1 MIIADT
7 IILIAQVQEAV
18 TVMNVVTDIAAAGVF
33 VCAAACVAVG
43 ACIFIGNGV
52 LAAAIKF
59 LWYRLWLGMAVV
71 VTVPIAVWFV
81 FHFGRIQ

>member
-1 MIIADT
+1 M
-7 IILIAQVQEAV
+7 
-18 TVMNVVTDIAAAGVF
+18 TVPTFVSWERNAKDIAAAGVF